1 MSVNQYGP
9 ANKSSPDE
17 IRRRFD
23 ADVER
28 FSNLETG
35 QTSTVDARLAMDQ
48 IAIAAARSTPAA
60 KHVLDLGCGAGNY
73 TLRLLQE
80 LPNLNVTL
88 VDLSQPMLERARER
102 ISAVTS
108 GTIDLRQGDLRELDI
123 PLESTDIILA
133 AAVLHHLRTDEEWEE
148 VFLKLFGAL
157 RPGGSLWI
165 FDLVEHEH
173 PAVEAVQREGYGN
186 YLTALKDETYRDHVF
201 DYIAREDSPRSLT
214 YQLGVMQAC
223 GLERLDVLHKHLC
236 FAAFGGHRPR
246 W

>member
-9 ANKSSPDE
+9 ADKSSPDE

-48 IAIAAARSTPAA
+48 IAITAARSTPAA

-80 LPNLNVTL
+80 LPNLHVTL
-88 VDLSQPMLERARER
+88 VDLSQPMLDRARER

-108 GTIDLRQGDLRELDI
+108 GTIDQRQGDIRDLDI
-123 PLESTDIILA
+123 PAESTDIILA
-133 AAVLHHLRTDEEWEE
+133 SAVLHHLRTDDEWES
-148 VFLKLFGAL
+148 VFRKLVAAL
-157 RPGGSLWI
+157 RPGGSMWV

-173 PAVEAVQREGYGN
+173 PAVEAIQREGYGN
-186 YLTALKDETYRDHVF
+186 YLTALKDKAYRDQVF
-201 DYIAREDSPRSLT
+201 DYVAREDTPRSVT
-214 YQLGVMQAC
+214 YQLGLMHQC
-223 GLERLDVLHKHLC
+223 GLRQLDVLHKHLC

-246 W
+246 